1 MTQNPI
7 STLVFDTE
15 TTGLPKKNQHE
26 ELQPHVVQL
35 AGKLFDEDKRVV
47 HELNHIIKPDGWAIP
62 QESITVHGITEDKAS
77 KYGLS
82 RRSVL
87 AMFSNI
93 VKKADILVAHN
104 AQFDLKILNLQ
115 YKREG
120 IPSPLIGKE
129 VYCTQA
135 NSTDILKLPP
145 TDRMKEYGYGECF
158 KSPTLRE
165 LCEFFFWGWDE
176 TKAHDAIYDVEQCA
190 RAYFRLKGLDSE
202 AEIKSLKDRQY
213 GVYKLLH
220 EWVKKDHPDLLLNA

>member
-1 MTQNPI
+1 M

-35 AGKLFDEDKRVV
+35 AGKLFDENKRVV
-47 HELNHIIKPDGWAIP
+47 HELNHLVKPEGWTIP
-62 QESITVHGITEDKAS
+62 EDSVVVHGITTEHAS

-87 AMFSNI
+87 AMFSNV

-104 AQFDLKILNLQ
+104 APFDLQILNLQ
-115 YKREG
+115 YKRGG

-135 NSTDILKLPP
+135 NSTDLLRLPP
-145 TDRMKEYGYGECF
+145 TQRMKDYGYGPY

-176 TKAHDAIYDVEQCA
+176 TKAHDAMYDVEECA
-190 RAYFRLKGLDSE
+190 RAYWKLKGLDSE
-202 AEIKSLKDRQY
+202 VAMKSLKDRQY

-220 EWVKKDHPDLLLNA
+220 EWVKADHPDLLLNIQRGDY